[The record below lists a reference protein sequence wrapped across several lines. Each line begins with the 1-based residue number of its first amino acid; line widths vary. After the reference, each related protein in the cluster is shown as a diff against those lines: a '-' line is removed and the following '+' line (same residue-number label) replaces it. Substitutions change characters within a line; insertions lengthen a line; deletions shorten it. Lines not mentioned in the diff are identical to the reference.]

1 MFLSL
6 HFTSAFSQ
14 TYPARGAG
22 TYTCAEFA
30 QQYKES
36 PQFVETLYFSW
47 AQGFMTGQTLGARIK
62 RDLGGDIETQKGILR
77 KYCADNP
84 LKSYGEAVVDL
95 YARHENLCLEHCAAI
110 ISQPPCG
117 SRLASSR
124 DAMPGGIEVRPTARN
139 LIRRVNVSFFE
150 NRSDLRPP

>member
-1 MFLSL
+1 LKRIALAIFLSL

-47 AQGFMTGQTLGARIK
+47 AQGFMTGQNLGARIR
-62 RDLGGDIETQKGILR
+62 RDFGGDIETQKGILR
-77 KYCADNP
+77 KCCADNP
-84 LKSYGEAVVDL
+84 IKSYGEAVVDL
-95 YARHENLCLEHCAAI
+95 YATRKPL
-110 ISQPPCG
+110 P
-117 SRLASSR
+117 
-124 DAMPGGIEVRPTARN
+124 
-139 LIRRVNVSFFE
+139 
-150 NRSDLRPP
+150 